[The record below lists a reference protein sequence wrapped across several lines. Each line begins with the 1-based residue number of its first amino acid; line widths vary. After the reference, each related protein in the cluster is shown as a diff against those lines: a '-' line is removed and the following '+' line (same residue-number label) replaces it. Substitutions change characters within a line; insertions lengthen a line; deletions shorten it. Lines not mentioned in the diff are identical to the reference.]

1 MKTTKLKQFK
11 LNKLAAIVTASTFSP
26 LLLTAA
32 PSALAEEQ
40 SATEKVEVIE
50 VRGIRRS
57 LEASMN
63 TKRFADGIVDA
74 ITSEDIGK
82 FPDKNIG
89 DALQRISGVTVD
101 RQYGEVSGVTIRG
114 TAPEQSRIL
123 LNGQSVAS
131 TDWYDLGPSTRTFNM
146 ELLSAE
152 QVSAV
157 NVYKTPEANIEEGAL
172 GGTVNLVT
180 RKPLDLDTHTYMVS
194 AEMGR
199 STLYDENDL
208 SGSFLGSW
216 KSDDEKFGVLAAYS
230 LERLTSGR
238 HVIESIGSYTKQFE
252 ANPDTNQVDHIS
264 AWAIG
269 SQAFRAERERTSAQ
283 LTAQFAPSDNIEFA
297 VDYFNFEFDNPHVNH
312 NFLTVTG
319 RGAGTTDVATNDAGG
334 AQRARVLPAYASIIY
349 NPTIRNAVNME
360 VDVLNF
366 SGKYVGDTFEVSGV
380 IGRSTSDGGTQF
392 GSSSWWIPATDEG
405 DKIGDPA
412 FPNGQNSTDGG
423 FTYDASGPYQIWFDS
438 LDPTDASQLKFAH
451 ESNFQTTVQEHEV
464 SYAQADIKWMLEH
477 DYFKNIKAGVKVNKN
492 EFSRI
497 ALQRNPADV
506 IGFVPDGNSL
516 ANWSDGIFTNL
527 HSQTG
532 GHILNSYA
540 KIDEDK
546 WWDFITG
553 KYEAGEL
560 IEQQD
565 LGKTYNV
572 EEDMLAIYVQSDFSG
587 ENFRGNIGLR
597 YVDTEQQSTGYVDN
611 TVFDETVDYD
621 NWLPSINFAYD
632 YSDDIIIRAA
642 ASSVMSRVNYNDL
655 KPGLAIDANFG
666 SATGG
671 NPNLKPYEADQ
682 ADIGVEYYFTEAS
695 LFSAAVFVKKID
707 NVVFSTEA
715 IEYVDGCGTD
725 PSKYDQCRVTRP
737 RSNGDGDV
745 TGIELQLQ
753 HSFDNGFGF
762 ITNYTYVDSETTT
775 PDNAKEMVP
784 GVSENSFNGSLFFE
798 NEQFSARLAYNWR
811 SEWVGLGAAQ
821 AVRNDSYQ
829 QWDASLV
836 WHAMENLDV
845 SLEGVNLTN
854 EVIQSYD
861 TKYNLTQN
869 TIEFGTRYYLGV
881 SYKF

>member
-11 LNKLAAIVTASTFSP
+11 LNKLAAIVTASTLSP

-40 SATEKVEVIE
+40 SAKENVEVIE

-101 RQYGEVSGVTIRG
+101 RQYGEVSGVTVRG

-157 NVYKTPEANIEEGAL
+157 NVYKTPEANLEEGAL

-180 RKPLDLDTHTYMVS
+180 RKPLDLDAHTYMVS

-230 LERLTSGR
+230 VENLTSGR
-238 HVIESIGSYTKQFE
+238 HVIESIGGYYEYFAADQ
-252 ANPDTNQVDHIS
+252 DTGQASTVG

-283 LTAQFAPSDNIEFA
+283 LTAQFAPSDNTEFT
-297 VDYFNFEFDNPHVNH
+297 VDYFRFEFDNPHVNH
-312 NFLTVTG
+312 NFLTVSA
-319 RGAGTTDVATNDAGG
+319 RGAGAVDVQNNAAGG
-334 AQRARVLPAYASIIY
+334 TQRARILPAYANIIY
-349 NPTIRNAVNME
+349 NPTVRNAVNME
-360 VDVLNF
+360 VDALNF

-405 DKIGDPA
+405 GKIGDPA

-423 FTYDASGPYQIWFDS
+423 FTYDATGPYQIWFDS

-451 ESNFQTTVQEHEV
+451 ESNFQTTIQEHEV
-464 SYAQADIKWMLEH
+464 SYAQTDIKWMLEH

-492 EFSRI
+492 EFARI
-497 ALQRNPADV
+497 AIQRNPADV
-506 IGFVPDGNSL
+506 VGFVPDGNSL

-540 KIDEDK
+540 KLDEDK

-565 LGKTYNV
+565 FGKTYNV
-572 EEDMLAIYVQSDFSG
+572 EEDMLAIYVQSEFSG

-597 YVDTEQQSTGYVDN
+597 YVDTEQQSSGYVDN
-611 TVFDETVDYD
+611 TAFDETVDYD

-695 LFSAAVFVKKID
+695 LLSAAVFVKKID

-798 NEQFSARLAYNWR
+798 NEQFSARIAYNWR
-811 SEWVGLGAAQ
+811 SEWIGVGAAQ

-861 TKYNLTQN
+861 TNYNLTQN

>member
-1 MKTTKLKQFK
+1 
-11 LNKLAAIVTASTFSP
+11 
-26 LLLTAA
+26 
-32 PSALAEEQ
+32 
-40 SATEKVEVIE
+40 
-50 VRGIRRS
+50 
-57 LEASMN
+57 
-63 TKRFADGIVDA
+63 
-74 ITSEDIGK
+74 
-82 FPDKNIG
+82 
-89 DALQRISGVTVD
+89 
-101 RQYGEVSGVTIRG
+101 
-114 TAPEQSRIL
+114 
-123 LNGQSVAS
+123 
-131 TDWYDLGPSTRTFNM
+131 
-146 ELLSAE
+146 
-152 QVSAV
+152 
-157 NVYKTPEANIEEGAL
+157 
-172 GGTVNLVT
+172 
-180 RKPLDLDTHTYMVS
+180 
-194 AEMGR
+194 
-199 STLYDENDL
+199 
-208 SGSFLGSW
+208 
-216 KSDDEKFGVLAAYS
+216 
-230 LERLTSGR
+230 
-238 HVIESIGSYTKQFE
+238 
-252 ANPDTNQVDHIS
+252 
-264 AWAIG
+264 
-269 SQAFRAERERTSAQ
+269 
-283 LTAQFAPSDNIEFA
+283 
-297 VDYFNFEFDNPHVNH
+297 
-312 NFLTVTG
+312 
-319 RGAGTTDVATNDAGG
+319 
-334 AQRARVLPAYASIIY
+334 
-349 NPTIRNAVNME
+349 
-360 VDVLNF
+360 
-366 SGKYVGDTFEVSGV
+366 
-380 IGRSTSDGGTQF
+380 
-392 GSSSWWIPATDEG
+392 
-405 DKIGDPA
+405 
-412 FPNGQNSTDGG
+412 
-423 FTYDASGPYQIWFDS
+423 
-438 LDPTDASQLKFAH
+438 
-451 ESNFQTTVQEHEV
+451 
-464 SYAQADIKWMLEH
+464 MLEH

-492 EFSRI
+492 EFARI
-497 ALQRNPADV
+497 AIQRNPADV
-506 IGFVPDGNSL
+506 VGFVPDGNSL

-540 KIDEDK
+540 KLDEDK

-565 LGKTYNV
+565 FGKTYNV
-572 EEDMLAIYVQSDFSG
+572 EEDMLAIYVQSEFSG

-597 YVDTEQQSTGYVDN
+597 YVDTEQQSSGYVDN

-745 TGIELQLQ
+745 TGVELQLQ

-798 NEQFSARLAYNWR
+798 NEQFSARIAYNWR
-811 SEWVGLGAAQ
+811 SEWIGVGAAQ

-861 TKYNLTQN
+861 TNYNLTQN